1 MIHGHHLR
9 IAVIPDFVAV
19 VVIKF
24 LTGQIAVIECGMSA
38 TRNDNIKAVFK
49 CRFSQA
55 DLLDVYFSDDKG
67 IEDEHFVEK
76 NDSNIGHHRAIVSE
90 EIIRG
95 YYGEIQ
101 DFLECMLEGREPLS
115 GFQIAREAAEL
126 TQIAYL
132 AAEQNRTVVL

>member
-1 MIHGHHLR
+1 MGTKWEGCHYMNEIIQQLKQR
-9 IAVIPDFVAV
+9 KSV
-19 VVIKF
+19 
-24 LTGQIAVIECGMSA
+24 
-38 TRNDNIKAVFK
+38 RVF
-49 CRFSQA
+49 
-55 DLLDVYFSDDKG
+55 
-67 IEDEHFVEK
+67 EDRE
-76 NDSNIGHHRAIVSE
+76 ISE

>member
-1 MIHGHHLR
+1 VVLTFCDGSKATLTSG
-9 IAVIPDFVAV
+9 DTFVGESV
-19 VVIKF
+19 TTF
-24 LTGQIAVIECGMSA
+24 DMYG
-38 TRNDNIKAVFK
+38 NDAVFK

-132 AAEQNRTVVL
+132 SAEQNRTIVL